1 MAVAHVLVLPYPSQ
15 GHINPMLEFAKR
27 LAAKGPAV
35 TVVVTHHIL
44 ASVGEPRD
52 ALGPVH
58 LAAISDGHDAGGFP
72 SAASLEA
79 YLAALGDVGSRTLAD
94 LIDDRP
100 FTCLVYD
107 TYAPWAVPVARRRG
121 LPAVAFSTQ
130 SCTVSAIYYYVGG
143 GMLRVPAEGEE
154 GTAAAAAAEMA
165 ALGLPE
171 MGRSEFPSFA
181 LKDGSYPTLAAFALS
196 QFADL
201 GEEDWVLFNSF
212 DELESKVLT
221 RLNRHFHARAIGPC
235 VPLAPTE
242 AGGTYGMNLLAT
254 DEDTCMKW
262 LDAKPP
268 ASVVYV
274 AFGSFASLPPEQM
287 AQLAQAL
294 LSCNHHFLW
303 VVRASEEETLPP
315 QFAER
320 LKEDGGS
327 EKGLVVKWSPQVRVL
342 AHGAV
347 GCFVTHCGWN
357 STLEAIGFGVP
368 TVAMGLWTDQLT
380 NAKHME
386 SAWGVGVRAAAER
399 RDRRGRI
406 VRAEEIERCV
416 REVMEGEEIRR
427 NARRWRAAAERAAGR
442 GGSSDVS
449 LDEFVG
455 FLSAMKGG
463 ETGRRD

>member
-35 TVVVTHHIL
+35 TVVVTRHIL
-44 ASVGEPRD
+44 ASIGEP
-52 ALGPVH
+52 ATPW
-58 LAAISDGHDAGGFP
+58 AP
-72 SAASLEA
+72 SASPPSPTA
-79 YLAALGDVGSRTLAD
+79 T
-94 LIDDRP
+94 
-100 FTCLVYD
+100 
-107 TYAPWAVPVARRRG
+107 
-121 LPAVAFSTQ
+121 
-130 SCTVSAIYYYVGG
+130 
-143 GMLRVPAEGEE
+143 
-154 GTAAAAAAEMA
+154 TAAASPPPPASRPTSPPSAMSARA
-165 ALGLPE
+165 
-171 MGRSEFPSFA
+171 RSPIS
-181 LKDGSYPTLAAFALS
+181 STTALS
-196 QFADL
+196 RASSTTPTRRGPSPWRGGAACPPWRSPRSRARAGGGRRRDCGGGGGGDGAVGIAGDGEIGVPVL
-201 GEEDWVLFNSF
+201 RAEGRVVPDPRRIRAEPVCGSGEEDWVLFNSF
-212 DELESKVLT
+212 DELEGKVLT
-221 RLNRHFHARAIGPC
+221 RLNRHFRARAIGPC

-242 AGGTYGMNLLAT
+242 AGGTYGVNLLAAE
-254 DEDTCMKW
+254 EDTCMKW

-274 AFGSFASLPPEQM
+274 AFGSFASLPPEQT

-368 TVAMGLWTDQLT
+368 TVAMGLWTDQPT

-399 RDRRGRI
+399 GDRRGRI

-427 NARRWRAAAERAAGR
+427 NARRWRASAERAAGR

-463 ETGRRD
+463 RQGGGGTRE